1 MTPPDFDRT
10 SALFLDVDGTLLEIA
25 ARPELVVV
33 PPDLPP
39 LLTQL
44 YRQLDGAV
52 AIVSGR
58 SLADIDRLFDPF
70 LSSAA
75 GEHGVAVRF
84 VDGKIEEQPAVLSVP
99 QMLRDELSHAAEGWA
114 GVEVESKPHGVTLH
128 YRLAPDRA
136 DEVWRL
142 ARSFVP
148 DDDPHFR
155 LLPARQAVEIGVRA
169 VSKGTAV
176 ERLMEQPV
184 FRSRRPIFVGDD
196 FTDEAGMSS
205 ARRFGGIGLRVGEV
219 FSGEPAQV
227 RAWLQRGAQRLKG
240 YRAPSPLPQ
249 STGTGA

>member
-1 MTPPDFDRT
+1 MTPPDLDRT

-33 PPDLPP
+33 PPDLPT
-39 LLTQL
+39 LLGRL
-44 YRQLDGAV
+44 YRQLGGAL

-58 SLADIDRLFDPF
+58 SLADIDRLLDPF
-70 LSSAA
+70 HSSAA

-99 QMLRDELSHAAEGWA
+99 QVLRDELVHAVEGWA
-114 GVEVESKPHGVTLH
+114 GVEIESKPHGVTLH
-128 YRLAPDRA
+128 YRLAPERG

-155 LLPARQAVEIGVRA
+155 LLPARLAVEIGVRA

-176 ERLMEQPV
+176 ERLMKQPT
-184 FRSRRPIFVGDD
+184 FSGRRPIFVGDD
-196 FTDEAGMSS
+196 FTDEAGMST
-205 ARRFGGIGLRVGEV
+205 ARDLGGVGLRVGEV
-219 FSGEPAQV
+219 FGGEPAQV
-227 RAWLQRGAQRLKG
+227 RAWLRKVAEHLTGLEAQVAEAGR
-240 YRAPSPLPQ
+240 
-249 STGTGA
+249 